1 MDEQKKRGLTSRSAG
16 KSGPSGRQLKQ
27 RVKSAGKRKLSSTLW
42 LERQLNDP
50 YVAAAKRAG
59 YRSRAAFKLIE
70 LDDKFKFLK
79 PGCRVVDLGA
89 APGGWTQVAVE
100 RVQSDMKAS
109 AGCVVALDINAVES
123 LAGAT
128 LLRGDFLADDSAD
141 RIRTALNGKANVVLS
156 DMASPATGHK
166 STDHLRV
173 MALCESA
180 HDFANEILS
189 PGGTFVAKVLKGGT
203 EHTLIQLMKGDF
215 QRVRHAKPAASRA
228 DSSETYVVASGFQKT
243 AP

>member
-1 MDEQKKRGLTSRSAG
+1 MDEQKKRGLTNRAG
-16 KSGPSGRQLKQ
+16 GKGGPSGRQLKQ
-27 RVKSAGKRKLSSTLW
+27 RVKSAGKRKLSSTRW

-50 YVAAAKRAG
+50 YVAAARRAG
-59 YRSRAAFKLIE
+59 FRSRAAFKLIE

-89 APGGWTQVAVE
+89 APGGWTQIAVE
-100 RVQSDMKAS
+100 RVRSDIGAS
-109 AGCVVALDINAVES
+109 SGCVVALDINPVES

-128 LLRGDFLADDSAD
+128 ILQGDFLADDTPE
-141 RIRTALNGKANVVLS
+141 RIRSALNGKADVVLS

-180 HDFANEILS
+180 HDFAMQILS
-189 PGGTFVAKVLKGGT
+189 PGGIFVAKVLKGGT
-203 EHTLIQLMKGDF
+203 EHTLLQLMKGHF
-215 QRVRHAKPAASRA
+215 QRVQHAKPPASRA
-228 DSSETYVVASGFQKT
+228 DSSETYVVARGFQKT
-243 AP
+243 AS